1 MCVLNPSGPSTKKFT
16 EKLKE
21 KIRDGTCKV
30 GDLIVPQKILKNCL
44 REETLAKEEVLI
56 DGRKMV

>member
-1 MCVLNPSGPSTKKFT
+1 MSILNPGGPSTKKFT
-16 EKLKE
+16 ENLKE

-44 REETLAKEEVLI
+44 REETLAKEEILI
-56 DGRKMV
+56 DDRKMV